1 MIPVPMTW
9 HVARRECEELGGHLA
24 RVESLSENRFLWQ
37 RWGGPGTNWNV
48 DGSDEL
54 QEGSWIFGNGEPLTF
69 TNWQSDQP
77 DDGRGS
83 LGEHCY
89 AVNPPEG
96 KWIDHHTGVRII
108 SICEWD
114 CRLIRVH
121 PRGEPPNRR
130 PPRSAVA
137 FGGHHYA
144 LIEQPG
150 VTWHVAQEICAS
162 QGGHLV
168 RIQSLEELEFVKTL
182 VAHSQSPWF
191 WVDGNDEASEG
202 VWVDAEGES
211 LEYIPWPPGLPDNG
225 GYWEHVALLSRD
237 GKLNDVPCG
246 PHLAFICEWDR

>member
-1 MIPVPMTW
+1 MTW

-24 RVESLSENRFLWQ
+24 RIESLSENRLLWQ

-69 TNWQSDQP
+69 TNWQSEQP

-83 LGEHCY
+83 NGEHCY
-89 AVNPPEG
+89 AVYPPEG

-130 PPRSAVA
+130 PPRNAVA

-150 VTWHVAQEICAS
+150 VTWHVAQDMCAS

-168 RIQSLEELEFVKTL
+168 RIESPEEFEFVKTL
-182 VAHSQSPWF
+182 AASRNRRGSGWMVTMSWPRECGSTPKENPLRTFRGSQVNRTMGLECRTYSAGLF
-191 WVDGNDEASEG
+191 RGEFNDE
-202 VWVDAEGES
+202 
-211 LEYIPWPPGLPDNG
+211 
-225 GYWEHVALLSRD
+225 
-237 GKLNDVPCG
+237 PCG
-246 PHLAFICEWDR
+246 ASFALHL